1 MVAFRDR
8 MGRELGASEVARK
21 GTDRIAAILLDFE
34 LMLLRW
40 IGHIPFHHVRR
51 FCYRLAG
58 MRIGRGSSI
67 HMWANFF
74 CLRNI
79 EIGEDTIIGNN
90 AFLDGRAPLIIG
102 NHVDIAS
109 EVMIYNSEHD
119 VNSEDFHATLEPV
132 EIGDYVFIG
141 PRVIILPGVKIGRG
155 AIVAAGAV
163 VTSDIP
169 DFAIVGGVPAKAISE
184 RKLKNP
190 RYKLGR
196 ARWFPGPGP

>member
-1 MVAFRDR
+1 MTAFRDR
-8 MGRELGASEVARK
+8 MGRELDTSEIARK
-21 GTDRIAAILLDFE
+21 GAGRIAAIVLDFE
-34 LMLLRW
+34 LMILRW
-40 IGHIPFHHVRR
+40 VGHIPFHHIRR
-51 FCYRLAG
+51 LCYRLAG

-74 CLRNI
+74 QPANI

-102 NHVDIAS
+102 NHADVAS
-109 EVMIYNSEHD
+109 EVMVYNSEHD
-119 VNSEDFHATLEPV
+119 INSEDFHAIEEPV

-163 VTSDIP
+163 VTQDVP
-169 DFAIVGGVPAKAISE
+169 PFAIVGGVPAKVISE
-184 RKLKNP
+184 RKLKSP
-190 RYKLGR
+190 RYRLGR
-196 ARWFPGPGP
+196 ARWFQ

>member
-1 MVAFRDR
+1 MSLFRNR
-8 MGRELGASEVARK
+8 MGRDLGIGEVTQK
-21 GTDRIAAILLDFE
+21 VINRIFSILLDFE

-40 IGHIPFHHVRR
+40 VGHIPLHHIRR
-51 FCYRLAG
+51 FCYRLAC

-74 CLRNI
+74 QPANI

-102 NHVDIAS
+102 NHADIAS

-119 VNSEDFHATLEPV
+119 INSEDFHAIEEPV

-163 VTSDIP
+163 VTQDVP
-169 DFAIVGGVPAKAISE
+169 PFAIVGGVPAKIISE

-190 RYKLGR
+190 RYRLGR
-196 ARWFPGPGP
+196 ARWFQ